1 MSTGRQ
7 NHPQIRGGARAGP
20 RLRATVGCMDPLR
33 PGLNLRPHLLA
44 DGVTDSELR
53 GLRRCGALTTLRPG
67 VHLRGSPPDDAA
79 ARHLLAIR
87 AALPR
92 LAADTV
98 VSHASAAVL
107 HGLPLWAVRLDRVH
121 ATRDRPSGARRSGVL
136 HLHAAALEPDEV
148 VLVDGLLVTSVAR
161 TLADLGR
168 EFAFEVA
175 LVPTDAALHR
185 GLVTKDLLV
194 TALDRGAHRR
204 NNAAARRV
212 VAFADGRA
220 ESPGETR
227 SRVAIRRAGL
237 PAPTLQYRVI
247 GTRTDFAWEEFGTVG
262 EFDGEVKYGRRYLRP
277 GQDPGDVVFVEKR
290 REDALR
296 DHGLQV
302 ARWVWVELDPFD
314 APEAR
319 IRRAFTRS

>member
-1 MSTGRQ
+1 
-7 NHPQIRGGARAGP
+7 
-20 RLRATVGCMDPLR
+20 MDPLR

-44 DGVTDSELR
+44 DGITDSELR
-53 GLRRCGALTTLRPG
+53 GLRRRGDLTTLRPG
-67 VHLRGSPPDDAA
+67 VYLRGSPPDDAA
-79 ARHLLAIR
+79 ARHLQAVQ

-98 VSHASAAVL
+98 VSHASAAVV
-107 HGLPLWAVRLDRVH
+107 HGLPLWAVGLDRVH
-121 ATRDRPSGARRSGVL
+121 ATRDRSSGARRSGIL

-161 TLADLGR
+161 TLADLAR
-168 EFAFEVA
+168 QLAFEAA

-185 GLVTKDLLV
+185 GLVTQDHLAA
-194 TALDRGAHRR
+194 ALERGAHRR

-237 PAPTLQYRVI
+237 PTPTLQYRVI
-247 GTRTDFAWEEFGTVG
+247 GTRTDFAWEEHGIVG
-262 EFDGEVKYGRRYLRP
+262 EFDGKVKYGRYLRP
-277 GQDPGDVVFVEKR
+277 GQTPGDAVFAEKR

-296 DHGLQV
+296 DHGLEV
-302 ARWVWVELDPFD
+302 VRWVWDELDTFD
-314 APEAR
+314 APLAR
-319 IRRAFTRS
+319 LRRAFART

>member
-1 MSTGRQ
+1 
-7 NHPQIRGGARAGP
+7 
-20 RLRATVGCMDPLR
+20 MDPLR

-44 DGVTDSELR
+44 DGITDSELR
-53 GLRRCGALTTLRPG
+53 GLRRRGDLTTLRPG
-67 VHLRGSPPDDAA
+67 VYLRGASPDDAA
-79 ARHLLAIR
+79 AGHLQAVQ

-98 VSHASAAVL
+98 VSHASAAVVR
-107 HGLPLWAVRLDRVH
+107 GLPLWAVRLDRVH
-121 ATRDRPSGARRSGVL
+121 ATRDRSSGARRSGIL

-161 TLADLGR
+161 TLADLAR
-168 EFAFEVA
+168 QLAFEAA

-185 GLVTKDLLV
+185 GLVTQDHLAA
-194 TALDRGAHRR
+194 ALERGAHRR

-227 SRVAIRRAGL
+227 SRVAIRRGVADTDVAVPGHRHADRL
-237 PAPTLQYRVI
+237 RV
-247 GTRTDFAWEEFGTVG
+247 GGARDLG
-262 EFDGEVKYGRRYLRP
+262 EFDGKVKYGRYLRP
-277 GQDPGDVVFVEKR
+277 GQTPGDAVFAEKR

-296 DHGLQV
+296 DHGLEV
-302 ARWVWVELDPFD
+302 VRWVWDELDTFD
-314 APEAR
+314 APLAR
-319 IRRAFTRS
+319 LLRAFARA